1 MNFLKHSSS
10 LIEPPFIPQILYCY
24 GELNS
29 NIIKLQKMGGKIRTY
44 HGTPSE
50 ESVQQ
55 AARMAGGKLL
65 LVLDD
70 LLEGIRS
77 DFLDILFTRGS
88 HNWGVSVVL
97 VTQHL
102 FNKQLRVPRA
112 NSHYIVLMRN
122 PAGAL
127 QIRNLGIQLFPK
139 HLPHFLESYEDATK
153 EKFGY
158 LVIDNHPNGEEDE
171 RLKTN
176 IYPNEWPIYYVP
188 KQ

>member
-1 MNFLKHSSS
+1 
-10 LIEPPFIPQILYCY
+10 
-24 GELNS
+24 
-29 NIIKLQKMGGKIRTY
+29 
-44 HGTPSE
+44 
-50 ESVQQ
+50 
-55 AARMAGGKLL
+55 
-65 LVLDD
+65 
-70 LLEGIRS
+70 
-77 DFLDILFTRGS
+77 
-88 HNWGVSVVL
+88 
-97 VTQHL
+97 
-102 FNKQLRVPRA
+102 
-112 NSHYIVLMRN
+112 MRN